1 MNTIKICSKLKET
14 TYFVNIF
21 GPEGEPLNSET
32 DYSVGSA
39 VAINDKGDLLTA
51 AHVID
56 PRLSNSNPP
65 WSKIKEDLKDPNTI
79 ILAMNKNAKRARFNQ
94 YRLFGHITWLTNPST
109 KEPLLIDLAILRPLE
124 PQSNIPYL
132 KIRKNPSLIGTK
144 VLAAGFPD
152 DMELPFNLAYN
163 YEPDFEIPEIN
174 KSFDQQFRIAKKLLM
189 IKSGMIG
196 YQTPVILT
204 DGNHTLQ
211 GEVFYIDNE
220 LHSGASGGPVVNTNL
235 EVVGILTER
244 ALTSMSTEDTP
255 RLKIPSGSSV
265 AFSPR
270 FIQHELDKLN
280 D

>member
-21 GPEGEPLNSET
+21 GHEGEPLNPET

-56 PRLSNSNPP
+56 PRLSLRKPP
-65 WSKIKEDLKDPNTI
+65 WSKIKEDLIDPNTI
-79 ILAMNKNAKRARFNQ
+79 ILAMNNHAKLPKLNQ
-94 YRLFGHITWLTNPST
+94 YRLFGGITWLTTPSV

-132 KIRKNPSLIGTK
+132 KIRKNPTLLGTK
-144 VLAAGFPD
+144 VLIAGFPD
-152 DMELPFNLAYN
+152 DMELPFKLAYN
-163 YEPDFEIPEIN
+163 YEPNFEIPEVN
-174 KSFDQQFRIAKKLLM
+174 KIHDQRLRIAKKLLM

-196 YQTPVILT
+196 SQNHATLT
-204 DGNHTLQ
+204 DGNLTLE

-244 ALTSMSTEDTP
+244 AITSMSTDDTP

-270 FIQHELDKLN
+270 FIQHKLDKLN